1 MAWICGFIL
10 QLQSQ
15 GFEVAICSFLALAQP
30 LVPSCDLFLCVAY
43 GPMAVQHLS
52 ALRSAALLKEE
63 VRFHMD
69 LALNCGVLSSLF
81 QFLVGWYREIVL
93 LVFLVH
99 FWGHD
104 DS

>member
-1 MAWICGFIL
+1 MATFYIL

-15 GFEVAICSFLALAQP
+15 GSEVAVCSFLALAQP
-30 LVPSCDLFLCVAY
+30 LVPSCDLLPCVAC

-52 ALRSAALLKEE
+52 ALWSAALLKEE

-69 LALNCGVLSSLF
+69 LALNCGVLSSPF
-81 QFLVGWYREIVL
+81 QFFVGWYREIVL

-99 FWGHD
+99 FWRRD